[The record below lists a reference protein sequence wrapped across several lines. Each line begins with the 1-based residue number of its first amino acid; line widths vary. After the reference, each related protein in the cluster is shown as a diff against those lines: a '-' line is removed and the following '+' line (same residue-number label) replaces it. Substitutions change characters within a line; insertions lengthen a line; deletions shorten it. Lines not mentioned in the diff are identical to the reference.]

1 MAELVAPLGGGAG
14 VADEEFD
21 NQPSDADTPA
31 HQSAYPTAVMPP
43 TSAVGGQEPDGRRHR
58 PSAVHFSTRE
68 KEVRILTRLPTW

>member
-58 PSAVHFSTRE
+58 PSARTLIPGKRRSGF
-68 KEVRILTRLPTW
+68 